1 MSAILNLE
9 EISVRRGDK
18 TILGP
23 LSWQVLEGQR
33 WVVLG
38 PNGAGKTTLLQIC
51 ASLIHPTTGKIE
63 ILGQQLGKVDVF
75 ELRTRIG
82 LTSSALVEQ
91 LPSDELVIDAVLTA
105 AYAVLGR
112 WQEKYDLWDESR
124 AMALLTALG
133 VRELGDRTF
142 GTLSE
147 GEKKRVQIARALM
160 ADPELLLLD
169 EPASSLDLG
178 GREDLLKRIEVF
190 AKDPLAPATVIVT
203 HHIEEIPAGTSHALL
218 LKDGEVVASGD
229 VNQVITDENLTSA
242 YGLPI
247 YQEDI
252 FRALSIPPAHVK
264 VVIVGQDPYPNPKYA
279 MGMAFSVRENTN
291 PLPASLKNIFTELE
305 DDLGYKRTN
314 GDLSDWKDQG
324 VLLLNRS
331 LTVAAHD
338 SNSHIDLNWSQITEP
353 IIESVARNGAIGILW
368 GNQAAIAGKYFPK
381 ENVLTSAHPSPLS
394 AYRGFFGSK
403 PFSKSNLKLLEKG
416 LSPIK
421 W

>member
-1 MSAILNLE
+1 MIPGLSWPETRIKPVNCEIFSLGIGSDYPLLALSEVSFILMSAILNLE

-133 VRELGDRTF
+133 VRELG
-142 GTLSE
+142 
-147 GEKKRVQIARALM
+147 
-160 ADPELLLLD
+160 
-169 EPASSLDLG
+169 
-178 GREDLLKRIEVF
+178 
-190 AKDPLAPATVIVT
+190 
-203 HHIEEIPAGTSHALL
+203 
-218 LKDGEVVASGD
+218 
-229 VNQVITDENLTSA
+229 EN
-242 YGLPI
+242 
-247 YQEDI
+247 
-252 FRALSIPPAHVK
+252 
-264 VVIVGQDPYPNPKYA
+264 
-279 MGMAFSVRENTN
+279 
-291 PLPASLKNIFTELE
+291 
-305 DDLGYKRTN
+305 
-314 GDLSDWKDQG
+314 
-324 VLLLNRS
+324 
-331 LTVAAHD
+331 
-338 SNSHIDLNWSQITEP
+338 
-353 IIESVARNGAIGILW
+353 
-368 GNQAAIAGKYFPK
+368 
-381 ENVLTSAHPSPLS
+381 
-394 AYRGFFGSK
+394 
-403 PFSKSNLKLLEKG
+403 
-416 LSPIK
+416 
-421 W
+421 